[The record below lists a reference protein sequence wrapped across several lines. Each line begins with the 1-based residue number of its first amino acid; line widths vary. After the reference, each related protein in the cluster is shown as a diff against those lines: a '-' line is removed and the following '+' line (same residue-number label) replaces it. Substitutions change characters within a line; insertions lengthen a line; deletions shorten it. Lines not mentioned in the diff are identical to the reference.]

1 MTDILKHDNKLWY
14 LLNLA
19 DSALWK
25 CVSMYVHS
33 KGGMWMPGHKTLAL
47 AVSPLSSLQNV
58 EKKNALWFWVWS
70 QVPETL
76 NQDTEKK

>member
-1 MTDILKHDNKLWY
+1 MKNKIRLKCHQLVFGNRNTEDDKDILKHDNKLQY

-33 KGGMWMPGHKTLAL
+33 KGGMWMPEHKTEIGRAH
-47 AVSPLSSLQNV
+47 V
-58 EKKNALWFWVWS
+58 
-70 QVPETL
+70 
-76 NQDTEKK
+76 